1 MWTKKNKRNDTGNLH
16 KTHDNLLLFE
26 KAKVNNNKI
35 EQFHGDSTN
44 PLGNH
49 DCHTTKGVRETDMN
63 SFKPTDIVNT
73 KPKSIEPLN
82 AYGVTD
88 KK

>member
-1 MWTKKNKRNDTGNLH
+1 MH

-26 KAKVNNNKI
+26 KAKEMNNNI

-49 DCHTTKGVRETDMN
+49 DRDTTKGVRGTDMK

-73 KPKSIEPLN
+73 KPKSIDLPN
-82 AYGVTD
+82 VNYIKD
-88 KK
+88 DN